1 MTKHVQDEKPPMT
14 KEAKAWMEE
23 EVAAQEV
30 RYKAIVDELD
40 GIADERA
47 TWIEEFLHNIQTRGF
62 HVTGDTKRK
71 IPDEEMP
78 TKPARPD
85 ATRVIW

>member
-1 MTKHVQDEKPPMT
+1 MSKNVQDNKPPMT
-14 KEAKAWMEE
+14 KQAKAWMAEE
-23 EVAAQEV
+23 TAAQEV

-47 TWIEEFLHNIQTRGF
+47 QWIEEFLSIIQTRGF
-62 HVTGDTKRK
+62 HVTGDMTRK
-71 IPDEEMP
+71 IPEEEIP
-78 TKPARPD
+78 EKPARPD

>member
-14 KEAKAWMEE
+14 KEAKAWMDEE
-23 EVAAQEV
+23 LVAQEV

-40 GIADERA
+40 GIADDRA
-47 TWIEEFLHNIQTRGF
+47 QWVEEFLHNIQTRGF
-62 HVTGDTKRK
+62 NVNGDTKRK

-78 TKPARPD
+78 EKPARPD